1 MCGIAGVICTRRL
14 ETAVNRVALSMVGQ
28 LKHRG
33 PDSDGV
39 WSDQEF
45 GIGLAHR
52 RLSIIDLSENGHQ
65 PMVSTCGRFV
75 LSFNGEIYNFQL
87 LRKRL
92 EAEQT
97 DFRGH
102 SDTEVFLNLCV
113 KLGVKE
119 ACNLANGMFAFAL
132 WDRSRKELSLGRDRF
147 GQKPLYYGLEAG
159 NLFFASELKAF
170 GAIPGFAPAI
180 SPTARSLYF
189 RHGYIPAPLSIYE
202 NIQKVMP
209 GSIIRVQANRII
221 KQQQEI
227 YWSATKAAE
236 ISMQNPLGTDN
247 DENQKKLEDALT
259 NSVRHCMVSD
269 VPIGC
274 FLSGGIDSSLVA
286 ALMQSQTSEKIRTF
300 SIGFAEGEY
309 DESTKAASVA
319 ARLNTNH
326 TMVRVTARD
335 AINTIPVM
343 PTVFDEPFADASQ
356 IPTYILSQLTRH
368 SVKVALSGDGGDEL
382 FCGYSRYLWA
392 GKIAKL
398 LNCPLA
404 LRKIFSF
411 GLMQVP
417 PQFLNHL
424 NKIIRSSGGQLGDK
438 VHKVAAVIGESNISN
453 AYLRLISFWNEAQAF
468 ELSPTSSPILES
480 FDNLPQ
486 FDLYHRMMLTDTL
499 HYLPDDILVKVDR
512 ASMASSLETRIPLL
526 DHNLFELAWRL
537 GLSEKLNQSRG
548 KLAIRKILNKWIG
561 PDLTNQPKMGFS
573 LPIDKWLRNEL
584 REWAEALIEPKLLR
598 DNQIDPYIVHHVW
611 SEHLSGKRNWQHK
624 IWSILMYQ
632 MWANTRIGQSF

>member
-39 WSDQEF
+39 WSDQES

-202 NIQKVMP
+202 NIQKVILF
-209 GSIIRVQANRII
+209 GHAW
-221 KQQQEI
+221 
-227 YWSATKAAE
+227 Y
-236 ISMQNPLGTDN
+236 
-247 DENQKKLEDALT
+247 
-259 NSVRHCMVSD
+259 
-269 VPIGC
+269 
-274 FLSGGIDSSLVA
+274 
-286 ALMQSQTSEKIRTF
+286 
-300 SIGFAEGEY
+300 
-309 DESTKAASVA
+309 
-319 ARLNTNH
+319 
-326 TMVRVTARD
+326 
-335 AINTIPVM
+335 NTIICHTRGKTPWCSYFCFD
-343 PTVFDEPFADASQ
+343 VFC
-356 IPTYILSQLTRH
+356 L
-368 SVKVALSGDGGDEL
+368 
-382 FCGYSRYLWA
+382 
-392 GKIAKL
+392 
-398 LNCPLA
+398 
-404 LRKIFSF
+404 
-411 GLMQVP
+411 
-417 PQFLNHL
+417 
-424 NKIIRSSGGQLGDK
+424 
-438 VHKVAAVIGESNISN
+438 
-453 AYLRLISFWNEAQAF
+453 
-468 ELSPTSSPILES
+468 
-480 FDNLPQ
+480 
-486 FDLYHRMMLTDTL
+486 
-499 HYLPDDILVKVDR
+499 
-512 ASMASSLETRIPLL
+512 SLE
-526 DHNLFELAWRL
+526 
-537 GLSEKLNQSRG
+537 
-548 KLAIRKILNKWIG
+548 
-561 PDLTNQPKMGFS
+561 
-573 LPIDKWLRNEL
+573 
-584 REWAEALIEPKLLR
+584 
-598 DNQIDPYIVHHVW
+598 
-611 SEHLSGKRNWQHK
+611 
-624 IWSILMYQ
+624 
-632 MWANTRIGQSF
+632 